1 MARTEIKIGS
11 RAKAEILFTYPNDG
25 HEAQSL
31 EETIQHYVS
40 DSLAREAVGPFSIDV
55 QIKNDLVT
63 LLIEHGDANIINAV
77 SERYQNFFQL
87 GETGYGAIQ
96 DFQKTGK
103 WSTAWKFLLPLGLPL
118 EYGRAV
124 EIMDF
129 PPLSL
134 IKKQDYLNS
143 KTTNRWWELLAIN
156 GVPKEELARY
166 SCIVDIVPVAAPAND
181 GKNLDQSGIY
191 DGPLDSYSVPL
202 LKLFSDQSG
211 TNDRRPLIAL
221 GLPIR
226 KWIGRLWGTNLNILD
241 VATIMITDT
250 ESASVIASNHPS
262 FFFYAASAYQGTPDA
277 DSKNLAAGLAVMK
290 QDIVAAAWHA
300 EVGRNPKAD
309 PSVALAQCQ
318 NKWAN
323 RDAELLDLVRKQA
336 GIPKP
341 LEVEFEIAALL
352 DFAPSTEELQRLE
365 KEFHEGVG
373 ISDVE

>member
-1 MARTEIKIGS
+1 MAKTEIRIGS
-11 RAKAEILFTYPNDG
+11 RAEAEILFTYPNDG

-31 EETIQHYVS
+31 DQTIQHYVS
-40 DSLAREAVGPFSIDV
+40 DSLARETVGQFAVDV
-55 QIKNDLVT
+55 QIASDVVT
-63 LLIEHGDANIINAV
+63 LIIEHSDSEIINAV
-77 SERYQNFFQL
+77 SKRYQDFFQL
-87 GETGYGAIQ
+87 GATGYCAAQ
-96 DFQKTGK
+96 EFQKTGK
-103 WSTAWKFLLPLGLPL
+103 WNVAWKFLLPLGLPL

-124 EIMDF
+124 EVMDF

-143 KTTNRWWELLAIN
+143 KTTNRWWELLALN

-191 DGPLDSYSVPL
+191 DGPFDNYSIPL
-202 LKLFSDQSG
+202 LKLFSNQSG
-211 TNDRRPLIAL
+211 SSDRRPLIAL

-226 KWIGRLWGTNLNILD
+226 KWIKRLWGENLNILD
-241 VATIMITDT
+241 VATLKITDT

-277 DSKNLAAGLAVMK
+277 NSKNLAAGLVVMK

-300 EVGRNPKAD
+300 EVGRNPQND
-309 PSVALAQCQ
+309 PSETLAQCSI
-318 NKWAN
+318 KWAN
-323 RDAELLDLVRKQA
+323 RDAELLDLVRKQT

-341 LEVEFEIAALL
+341 LEVELEIAALRE
-352 DFAPSTEELQRLE
+352 FEPSTEELQRLE
-365 KEFHEGVG
+365 KQFHYGVG
-373 ISDVE
+373 VSDAE

>member
-1 MARTEIKIGS
+1 MAKTEIKIGS
-11 RAKAEILFTYPNDG
+11 RAEAEILFTYPNDG
-25 HEAQSL
+25 HESQSL

-40 DSLAREAVGPFSIDV
+40 DSLAREAVGSFILDV
-55 QIKNDLVT
+55 QITNDVVT
-63 LLIEHGDANIINAV
+63 LIIEHSDANIINAV
-77 SERYQNFFQL
+77 SERYKNFFQL

-96 DFQKTGK
+96 EFQKTGK
-103 WSTAWKFLLPLGLPL
+103 WSAAWKFLLPLGLPL

-143 KTTNRWWELLAIN
+143 KTTNRWWELLALN

-191 DGPLDSYSVPL
+191 EGPLDSYSIPL

-211 TNDRRPLIAL
+211 ASNRRPLIAL

-241 VATIMITDT
+241 VATIKITDT
-250 ESASVIASNHPS
+250 ENASVIASNHPS
-262 FFFYAASAYQGTPDA
+262 FFFYAASVYQGTPDA
-277 DSKNLAAGLAVMK
+277 DSKNLAAGLEVMK

-300 EVGRNPKAD
+300 EVGRNPNAD
-309 PSVALAQCQ
+309 PSVALAQCR

-323 RDAELLDLVRKQA
+323 RDGELLDLVRKQA

-341 LEVEFEIAALL
+341 LEVEFEIAALR

-365 KEFHEGVG
+365 REFHEGVG
-373 ISDVE
+373 ISDAE